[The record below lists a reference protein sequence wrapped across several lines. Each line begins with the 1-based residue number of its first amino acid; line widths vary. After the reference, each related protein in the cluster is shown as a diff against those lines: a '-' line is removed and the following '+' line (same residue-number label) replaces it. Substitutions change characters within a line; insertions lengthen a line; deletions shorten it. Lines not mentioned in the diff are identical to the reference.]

1 MAKLTGRRSVFPGK
15 VDSFE
20 EKFDL
25 KPSQVAQ
32 AKRLQELRS
41 KEVLTNVEQ
50 EEINSINASLK
61 SATLTPH
68 DMNTFGDAIVNLEQF
83 FNDEVTGYIEDKQ
96 AIWNGYINDFKYVG
110 KWVSGKQ
117 YKYQNMVT
125 GTNGDLYLARKTHT
139 STASVTT
146 SNTEFWVKISSKG
159 EKGDTGIAANFRG
172 NWASATAYAIN
183 DAVYYRSNSIYG
195 GLLYIAVRANTGKTP
210 STSPDD
216 WALLNNLFVSETPVT
231 NAIPGTNFIELID

>member
-1 MAKLTGRRSVFPGK
+1 MAKLIGRRSVFPGG

-61 SATLTPH
+61 SATLTPN

-83 FNDEVTGYIEDKQ
+83 FNDEVTGYIEGKQ
-96 AIWNGYINDFKYVG
+96 AIWNSYINDFKYVG

-117 YKYQNMVT
+117 YKYQNMVI

-139 STASVTT
+139 STASATT

-159 EKGDTGIAANFRG
+159 EKGDAGIAANFRG
-172 NWASATAYAIN
+172 NWSSSTAYAIN

-195 GLLYIAVRANTGKTP
+195 GLLYVAVRANTGKTP
-210 STSPDD
+210 SSSPDD

>member
-1 MAKLTGRRSVFPGK
+1 MAKLTGRRSVFPGG

-68 DMNTFGDAIVNLEQF
+68 DMNTFGDAIVNLQQF
-83 FNDEVTGYIEDKQ
+83 FNDEVAGYVEGKQ
-96 AIWNGYINDFKYVG
+96 EEWRGYVNEFKYVG

-125 GTNGDLYLARKTHT
+125 DAYGDLYLARKTHT
-139 STASVTT
+139 STASATT
-146 SNTEFWVKISSKG
+146 NNTEFWVQISSKG
-159 EKGDTGIAANFRG
+159 DKGDAGIAANFRG
-172 NWASATAYAIN
+172 NWASATSYAIN
-183 DAVYYRSNSIYG
+183 DAVYYRTNNAYG
-195 GLLYIAVRANTGKTP
+195 GLLYIAVRANSGKTP
-210 STSPDD
+210 SSSPDD
-216 WALLNNLFVSETPVT
+216 WALLNNLFVSEKPVT

>member
-32 AKRLQELRS
+32 AKRLQQLRS

-61 SATLTPH
+61 SATLTPN

-83 FNDEVTGYIEDKQ
+83 FNDEVTGYIEGKQ
-96 AIWNGYINDFKYVG
+96 EEWRGYVNEFKYVG

-125 GTNGDLYLARKTHT
+125 DAYGDLYLARKTHT
-139 STASVTT
+139 STASATT
-146 SNTEFWVKISSKG
+146 NNTEFWVQISSKG
-159 EKGDTGIAANFRG
+159 DKGDAGIAANFRG
-172 NWASATAYAIN
+172 NWASATSYAIN
-183 DAVYYRSNSIYG
+183 DAVYYRTNNAYG
-195 GLLYIAVRANTGKTP
+195 GLLYIAVRANAGKTP
-210 STSPDD
+210 SSSPDD
-216 WALLNNLFVSETPVT
+216 WALLNNLFVSEKPVT

>member
-1 MAKLTGRRSVFPGK
+1 MAKLTGRRSVFPGG

-32 AKRLQELRS
+32 AKRLQQLRS

-83 FNDEVTGYIEDKQ
+83 FNDEVTGYIEGKQ
-96 AIWNGYINDFKYVG
+96 EEWRGYVNEFKYVG

-125 GTNGDLYLARKTHT
+125 DAYGDLYLARKTHT
-139 STASVTT
+139 STASATT
-146 SNTEFWVKISSKG
+146 NNTEFWVQISSKG
-159 EKGDTGIAANFRG
+159 DKGDAGIAANFRG
-172 NWASATAYAIN
+172 NWAAATSYAIN
-183 DAVYYRSNSIYG
+183 DAVYYRTNNAYG
-195 GLLYIAVRANTGKTP
+195 GLLYIAVRANAGKTP
-210 STSPDD
+210 SSSPDD
-216 WALLNNLFVSETPVT
+216 WALLNNLFVSEKPVT